1 MLFRL
6 AFILLLKSLVLAR
19 TVHGQGIE
27 EAVEGGDIGAV
38 RTFLEDSNA
47 ANELVNG
54 VATPIFFA
62 RDPAMVALLIEHRAD
77 LSVREQLGHRT
88 PLENAAEHHF
98 YEVTDRPKWEEII
111 KQMRDAGAEYTPV
124 CAIYLNDLA
133 FISKQLNDARE
144 VVLEPKRGTISSL
157 RLAVR
162 TGRVEICRLLLAE
175 NANPNEATPYPLI
188 ADATDNPEILKMLI
202 EKGANVHRR
211 IQVTRKLGGLFT
223 EGGEAAPIH
232 FAVRRGNPECV
243 KILLDS
249 GVDPNAANES
259 GETPLHL
266 ALLTEQWE
274 RSCGHD
280 TKSYII
286 IVRDLIASGAS
297 TRFRDRFDKS
307 PQDYAKRLGSPFE
320 IQWAMQKQQNA
331 GK

>member
-1 MLFRL
+1 MRFRL
-6 AFILLLKSLVLAR
+6 SMILLLTFPVLAS
-19 TVHGQGIE
+19 TLQGQEIE
-27 EAVEGGDIGAV
+27 EAVSGGDLEVV

-47 ANELVNG
+47 ENDLVNG

-62 RDPAMVALLIEHRAD
+62 RDPAMVSLLIEHHAD

-98 YEVTDRPKWEEII
+98 FEVNDRPKWEAII

-124 CAIYLNDLA
+124 CAIYLNDLD
-133 FISKQLNDARE
+133 FISRQLNSAKE
-144 VVLEPKRGTISSL
+144 ELLEPKRETISSL

-175 NANPNEATPYPLI
+175 NANPTEATPYPLI
-188 ADATDNPEILKMLI
+188 ADATGSPEVLKMLI
-202 EKGANVHRR
+202 DKGANVHQRV
-211 IQVTRKLGGLFT
+211 QVTRKLGGLFT

-249 GVDPNAANES
+249 GADPNAANES

-280 TKSYII
+280 TKNYIA
-286 IVRDLIASGAS
+286 IVRALIASGAS
-297 TRFRDRFDKS
+297 TIFRDRYDRS
-307 PQDYAKRLGSPFE
+307 PRDYARRLGSPFE
-320 IQWAMQKQQNA
+320 IQSAIQKRQNA
-331 GK
+331 GR